1 MLRSVCVLLKT
12 LKLPCRE
19 KNQVVNPR
27 AVLLLAGN
35 TLEDGIEDGNRA
47 ADALVRGAALDK
59 FVQRDFSVTIAVHFL
74 WGRKKANKKN
84 VRVQYRRKLAT
95 RRNNVVK

>member
-1 MLRSVCVLLKT
+1 MQGKKI
-12 LKLPCRE
+12 KLSILE
-19 KNQVVNPR
+19 N
-27 AVLLLAGN
+27 AVLLLAGT
-35 TLEDGIEDGNRA
+35 TLKDGIEDGNRA

-74 WGRKKANKKN
+74 WGRKKANKKMLGCTD
-84 VRVQYRRKLAT
+84 KKAPT